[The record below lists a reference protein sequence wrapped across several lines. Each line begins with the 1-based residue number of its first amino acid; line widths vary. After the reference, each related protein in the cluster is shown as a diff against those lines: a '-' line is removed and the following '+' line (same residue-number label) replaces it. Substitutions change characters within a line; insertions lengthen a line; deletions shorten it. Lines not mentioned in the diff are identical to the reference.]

1 MGLPALDNLVRIG
14 QLKEEARNIAEYEG
28 LLDVEESTVTE
39 ICNLLLI

>member
-1 MGLPALDNLVRIG
+1 MGLPALDYLVRIG